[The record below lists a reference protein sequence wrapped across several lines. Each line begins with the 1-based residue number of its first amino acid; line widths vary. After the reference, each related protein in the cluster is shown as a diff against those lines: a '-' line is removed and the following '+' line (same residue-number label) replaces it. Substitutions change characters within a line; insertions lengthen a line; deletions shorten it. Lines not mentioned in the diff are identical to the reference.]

1 MLIVLNGQPA
11 EVPSGD
17 LGPVLDHVLGHVLGL
32 PQPAPGIAVAVNG
45 EVVPRSSHATH
56 RLRPDDRVDVVSAV
70 PGG

>member
-17 LGPVLDHVLGHVLGL
+17 LGPVLDHVLGL